1 MKFDFEAE
9 IMRWPG
15 NTAFFY
21 CLLPVD
27 AAQEITEVTQ
37 GLRRGFGSVRV
48 DVRCGATQ
56 WRTSVFMDK
65 KSESYLMLL
74 KKEVRKAESL
84 QEGSVAGFEI
94 ELVDF

>member
-1 MKFDFEAE
+1 MKFEFEAKV
-9 IMRWPG
+9 MRWPG
-15 NTAFFY
+15 NVALFY
-21 CLLPVD
+21 CLLPVS
-27 AAQEITEVTQ
+27 AATEITEVTQ

-48 DVRCGATQ
+48 DAACGDTQ

-65 KSESYLMLL
+65 KSDSYLMLL

-84 QEGSVAGFEI
+84 HEGAVAGFEI